1 MDQAKKLRELMEKDN
16 PILKEEEPKGGDI
29 TNKARIVSISSGK
42 GGVGKSNFSIN
53 FALSLIKKGY
63 KVAIIDADVGL
74 GNIEILLGIEVKN
87 TISDLIVGDK
97 EITEIL
103 GEGPLGLK
111 VISGGKGLQEL
122 DNMTEENIA
131 KVLEGIGQL
140 ENLVDFILID
150 TGAGISQVVIDFIL
164 ASEEVVVITTPDP
177 TSIMDSYILVKTL
190 NLKAYRGKV
199 NLVSNMVD
207 SSKEGKIT
215 YKKISR
221 AASNF
226 LSMETN
232 YLGYISKDDRVNKS
246 VRNQIPFNI
255 GYPTSKIV
263 KEIEHII
270 DNFLWV
276 NTFVEKESFSDKL
289 FKIFKKRWQYG

>member
-1 MDQAKKLRELMEKDN
+1 MDQAKKLRELMEEET
-16 PILKEEEPKGGDI
+16 PILKEEEPKDEDRP
-29 TNKARIVSISSGK
+29 NNARIISISSGK

-53 FALSLIKKGY
+53 FALNLIKKGY

-111 VISGGKGLQEL
+111 IISGGKGLQEL

-131 KVLEGIGQL
+131 KVLEGVARL

-190 NLKAYRGKV
+190 SFKDYRGKV

-207 SSKEGKIT
+207 SSKEGRIT
-215 YKKISR
+215 YEKIKR

-232 YLGYISKDDRVNKS
+232 YLGYISKDDKVNKS
-246 VRNQIPFNI
+246 VRKQIPFTI
-255 GYPTSKIV
+255 GYPASKIV
-263 KEIEHII
+263 KEIEYII
-270 DNFLWV
+270 DNFLCT

-289 FKIFKKRWQYG
+289 FKIFKKR